1 MNHDRIMS
9 YAKRHK
15 ATIPTQGS
23 DTHRLLEALFD
34 GHKITVLTG
43 PRVCGL
49 TSVTQR
55 ANQLK
60 RQGWP
65 VKKRWLTVGKKS
77 KRVMEYSL

>member
-9 YAKRHK
+9 KAKRLN
-15 ATIPTQGS
+15 AIIPTQGS
-23 DTHRLLEALFD
+23 DTHRMLEAMMD

-43 PRVCGL
+43 PKICGL

-60 RQGWP
+60 RDGWP
-65 VKKRWLTVGKKS
+65 VKKVWKTVKSGK
-77 KRVMEYSL
+77 RIMEYYL